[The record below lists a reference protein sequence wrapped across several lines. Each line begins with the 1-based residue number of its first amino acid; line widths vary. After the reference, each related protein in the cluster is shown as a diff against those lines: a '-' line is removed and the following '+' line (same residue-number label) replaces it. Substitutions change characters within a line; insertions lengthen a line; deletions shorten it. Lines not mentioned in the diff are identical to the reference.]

1 MKSHRVLLSITDLLL
16 GGAVQHDGG
25 AHNAVVPLVKV
36 AILGTVEVS
45 QDKDRL
51 ELRVVLVRKLLDS
64 VGGDARG
71 GVDVLQGG
79 GDTGGWKIG

>member
-1 MKSHRVLLSITDLLL
+1 M
-16 GGAVQHDGG
+16 QHDGG

-51 ELRVVLVRKLLDS
+51 EVRVVLVRKLLDS
-64 VGGDARG
+64 VGGHARG

-79 GDTGGWKIG
+79 RGGDTGGWKIG